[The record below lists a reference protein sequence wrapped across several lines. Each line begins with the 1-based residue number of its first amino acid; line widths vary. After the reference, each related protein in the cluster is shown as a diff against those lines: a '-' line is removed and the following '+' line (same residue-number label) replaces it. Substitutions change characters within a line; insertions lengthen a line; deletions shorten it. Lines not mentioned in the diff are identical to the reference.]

1 LRRSVGHGMDSG
13 HQDTADIALT
23 AAGGTPVRFGDF
35 RGDPLV
41 VVLVRYFGCLPC
53 QSYLR
58 DLDLQFD
65 RFGPRARV
73 TAVGGSTDRQ
83 AQWLRENKGVN
94 MPLVLDPDQQIRSL
108 VKLGN
113 LTPVQIA
120 KKDGW
125 ANYAR
130 AMGNGFR
137 PQIPTKHAQSAPG
150 IAIFDSSFATL
161 WVHRG
166 EMMGDYPP
174 IDELVDIV
182 SSLPSTN

>member
-1 LRRSVGHGMDSG
+1 MDSG
-13 HQDTADIALT
+13 HHPNPADIALT
-23 AAGGTPVRFGDF
+23 VAGGSPVKFGDF
-35 RGDPLV
+35 KADPLI

-53 QSYLR
+53 QNYLR
-58 DLDLQFD
+58 DLDVQLD
-65 RFGPRARV
+65 RFDAGARV
-73 TAVGGSTDRQ
+73 VAVGGSTDRQ
-83 AQWLRENKGVN
+83 AQWLQENKGVT
-94 MPLVLDPDQQIRSL
+94 MPLVIDPDQQIRSL
-108 VKLGN
+108 VDLGN
-113 LTPVQIA
+113 LTPLQLA
-120 KKDGW
+120 KTGGW

-150 IAIFDSSFATL
+150 IAIFDSNFETL

-182 SSLPSTN
+182 SSLPATN